1 MIGPQ
6 KAPAWRPLGRPG
18 VHYWLV
24 QRMAKTC
31 GVDTAQAAQSGALDP
46 ETWVEMVTGCRSCTW
61 VDGCDRWL
69 KAHVDDPTAAPPVE
83 CRNADGLIRLAER
96 QDP

>member
-1 MIGPQ
+1 MSGPH
-6 KAPAWRPLGRPG
+6 ATPAWRPLGRTG

-31 GVDTAQAAQSGALDP
+31 GVDTAQAAQSGSLDP
-46 ETWVEMVTGCRSCTW
+46 GSWVEMVTRCRSCNW

-69 KAHVDDPTAAPPVE
+69 KSHVDKPNAAPPAE
-83 CRNADGLIRLAER
+83 CRNADGLRRLAER
-96 QDP
+96 PSP